1 MNVSS
6 PQKKVGGAIS
16 RLSLRLKEGLDRGL
30 QWEDDATPAGA
41 LRVRVDSNFDGG
53 NALCHWRGGACL
65 INLINIE
72 MVAAATVVAGRVR
85 THGCVTGEHPRISQ
99 R

>member
-1 MNVSS
+1 MLGRKVCQRNKSSGKYWDDDRERAKVNVSS

-53 NALCHWRGGACL
+53 MRYVIGGAGL
-65 INLINIE
+65 
-72 MVAAATVVAGRVR
+72 V
-85 THGCVTGEHPRISQ
+85 
-99 R
+99 